1 MTEDISCDC
10 KCKVNSATCNCNQ
23 KWNNKPCQCECKN
36 YCKSKKDYSWNPS
49 TCICEDSKYYW
60 LISVRQCD
68 QIIIV
73 MDIAS
78 TKMANIIATK

>member
-36 YCKSKKDYSWNPS
+36 YCKCKKDYSWNPS
-49 TCICEDSKYYW
+49 TCICEDSKYCW
-60 LISVRQCD
+60 LISVRECD
-68 QIIIV
+68 QIVIV
-73 MDIAS
+73 MDIVS
-78 TKMANIIATK
+78 TQMANIIATK